1 MLQKF
6 FLMKGSLIAPV
17 SHWFSKPR
25 SFWWKGSDK
34 RGESDKAKEGKL
46 LDSLMRALLPVWES
60 LVMLGPDQGER
71 VKGREGGR
79 GGERGRWDKR
89 GTQENWQGCRRR
101 HRKCQPPPLF
111 FFSRSGTGMMDRRF
125 LRDTREED
133 GDGWGNIHHMSFSG
147 NVVDCKSFEN
157 ADPTFSQMLVLF
169 CLLTHLVF
177 SHHVKRLNRHLL
189 TKQRPL

>member
-89 GTQENWQGCRRR
+89 GTQENWQGCR

-111 FFSRSGTGMMDRRF
+111 FFFSVRHRDDGSQVFKRHQRRRWRW
-125 LRDTREED
+125 L
-133 GDGWGNIHHMSFSG
+133 GQHSPH
-147 NVVDCKSFEN
+147 
-157 ADPTFSQMLVLF
+157 VLF
-169 CLLTHLVF
+169 WERCGL
-177 SHHVKRLNRHLL
+177 
-189 TKQRPL
+189 